1 MSLPYTSR
9 TNSGFEP
16 AWFLH
21 KLERDRSP
29 GSELGQSVLMP
40 LLESCL
46 NVILPTPCVF
56 CGKRGAPVCRLCGGA
71 VTFQLRETSRDFL
84 HGWTV
89 TDYGDSEKLLLKA
102 FKEHELTALSGYLG
116 RLLAPALREIAN
128 GLLAPHPDQTVTL
141 VPIPSSRANYV
152 KRGFTPAKL
161 LAAHANRLAG
171 RPLVVRSLLRFSR
184 VVDDQSKLNIEQRRA
199 NLAGSMTANRA
210 PSGIRVLL
218 FDDVVTTGATLLEAA
233 RALTEAGAEVL
244 GFVTFSETLLKTHT
258 KS

>member
-1 MSLPYTSR
+1 M
-9 TNSGFEP
+9 
-16 AWFLH
+16 
-21 KLERDRSP
+21 
-29 GSELGQSVLMP
+29 
-40 LLESCL
+40 
-46 NVILPTPCVF
+46 
-56 CGKRGAPVCRLCGGA
+56 RLR
-71 VTFQLRETSRDFL
+71 VTSRDFL
-84 HGWTV
+84 HGWSV

-116 RLLAPALREIAN
+116 RLLAPALREIATEFFASDTTETASP
-128 GLLAPHPDQTVTL
+128 APTAKAAVLSQPRVTL
-141 VPIPSSRANYV
+141 VPMPSSRANYV

-171 RPLVVRSLLRFSR
+171 RPFVIRSLLRFSR
-184 VVDDQSKLNIEQRRA
+184 VVDDQSKLNIEQRRV
-199 NLAGSMTANRA
+199 NLAGSMTATRTL
-210 PSGIRVLL
+210 SGIRVLL